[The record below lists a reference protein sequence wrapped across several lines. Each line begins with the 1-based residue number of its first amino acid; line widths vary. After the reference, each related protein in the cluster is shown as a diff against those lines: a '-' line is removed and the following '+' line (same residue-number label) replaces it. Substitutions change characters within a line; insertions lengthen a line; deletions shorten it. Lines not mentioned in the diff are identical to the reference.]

1 LDKALRDFLSQ
12 MRSPSPDNDPQDQ
25 LDSSDPEMNSTAAVK
40 SPVRLP
46 AMAATASGRA
56 ASSRA
61 GQSQQHARA
70 EPIRHEDSSSY
81 SPPAAVSAASVPDNQ
96 LANAAMPSPA
106 STTQASPARPSV
118 NLDQPV
124 QISQPA
130 AQDSWAA
137 PAVAQATRLAVG
149 PVPTLVSRHDA
160 AQQTVTAAENISPVK
175 AQELLTDDQSTQT
188 PRAHASPRRLS
199 RAPPGRDP
207 LWPLASQ
214 AGLWEG
220 LPGHEKAN
228 VSPSRVLFA
237 SADMPGPFAPFSPEV
252 QHQGPDLTQD
262 ARRNLGSSYER
273 LHAHEQQSEHL
284 LRHWQPDSQRQMAS
298 QQQQPRPS
306 DQMPM
311 LGQLPNVDV
320 YRQLPQQMQ
329 RQMPAS
335 EQLLRSQGFSEGSQ
349 LPTHQGQDQSDHI
362 QTALLPSSSL
372 SEPSRAAHAVA
383 AAADSLT
390 SQAAAATAVSD
401 IAAAAPSNEAQ
412 GHHSAA
418 APAHSMSSNF
428 AAAAAVA
435 VTQPQQTAGA
445 DAHPSAAYFAVP
457 PLPLHG
463 PHLAMGEPH
472 YHASSRAAIS
482 GSLPDGYGRTP
493 NGYGRPPAVPSS
505 SWSAAAQEEEKW
517 LPGRGGPP
525 HVMPRHPP
533 LLPSMSQMQRLR
545 DTGAPEVAAPGSWLL
560 PPNALNQPAH
570 VLTQR
575 QRPRWPPGP
584 VFGQLDAHQQSKSA
598 AVPQSRGHMHGQQ
611 YHAHA
616 MYSDRQHPVP
626 QSPYFGPLPAAHH
639 QRRMYQS
646 AAGQSILSQ
655 GNALAGDAQLRY
667 LHTEAIQYLIRVY
680 ETASDPES
688 PYRDLCV
695 DQFVSTETQKGGHLA
710 VHHCVVYGIKD

>member
-1 LDKALRDFLSQ
+1 MLGRNSLNSTGPLHANQQENDVDIISSAAQSADGRLSVAAPHTSSDLLPQDSAQIRALVKDSAQILERLPSVAMVPEAASPSISTAAPFVNSSMQGKSCSGPELLSQLAGLSLDAAELERNHPPCPPLPITAQDGEEQSGEEDDWSHSMDGSGIPVEELSQTARQVSRQLDKALRDFLSQ

-46 AMAATASGRA
+46 AMAATAS
-56 ASSRA
+56 
-61 GQSQQHARA
+61 
-70 EPIRHEDSSSY
+70 
-81 SPPAAVSAASVPDNQ
+81 
-96 LANAAMPSPA
+96 
-106 STTQASPARPSV
+106 
-118 NLDQPV
+118 
-124 QISQPA
+124 
-130 AQDSWAA
+130 
-137 PAVAQATRLAVG
+137 VG

-237 SADMPGPFAPFSPEV
+237 SADMP
-252 QHQGPDLTQD
+252 
-262 ARRNLGSSYER
+262 
-273 LHAHEQQSEHL
+273 
-284 LRHWQPDSQRQMAS
+284 
-298 QQQQPRPS
+298 
-306 DQMPM
+306 
-311 LGQLPNVDV
+311 
-320 YRQLPQQMQ
+320 
-329 RQMPAS
+329 
-335 EQLLRSQGFSEGSQ
+335 
-349 LPTHQGQDQSDHI
+349 
-362 QTALLPSSSL
+362 
-372 SEPSRAAHAVA
+372 
-383 AAADSLT
+383 
-390 SQAAAATAVSD
+390 
-401 IAAAAPSNEAQ
+401 
-412 GHHSAA
+412 
-418 APAHSMSSNF
+418 
-428 AAAAAVA
+428 
-435 VTQPQQTAGA
+435 GA

-545 DTGAPEVAAPGSWLL
+545 DTGAPEVAAPGSRLL

-646 AAGQSILSQ
+646 GQQ
-655 GNALAGDAQLRY
+655 MNAWPKQ
-667 LHTEAIQYLIRVY
+667 QYVSSGPVPQTQSSHMFGGQRPSGMCPQV
-680 ETASDPES
+680 S
-688 PYRDLCV
+688 PSY
-695 DQFVSTETQKGGHLA
+695 QP
-710 VHHCVVYGIKD
+710 